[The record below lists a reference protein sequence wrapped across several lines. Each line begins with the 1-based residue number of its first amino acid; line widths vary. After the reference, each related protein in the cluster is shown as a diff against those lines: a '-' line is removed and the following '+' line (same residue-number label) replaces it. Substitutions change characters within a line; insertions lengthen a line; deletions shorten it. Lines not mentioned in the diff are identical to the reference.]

1 MVRWTKVMR
10 TAIPGGSTI
19 FVSAGSDRDLNRL
32 GQNIAPPVA
41 RSTQLRTIQL
51 YDLESYLGLW

>member
-1 MVRWTKVMR
+1 MR